1 MMRAGRAPVD
11 FRKRGGGRGGGLG
24 LIARSGLAAAVACA
38 LLAGPAAAQTSAE
51 LVARG
56 KAAGADPAL
65 LEQLRERALRAG
77 LEEAAVVRLL
87 APGVGL
93 AEAGL
98 PSGMVLQKGLEGLS
112 KRVPPPQIAQVLSR
126 LADAVERAGG
136 PVDAWLARPG
146 VREALAP
153 PPPGRA
159 RDRVRATL
167 VESAALALDQ
177 GAPEAAVQAL
187 LGRVPSGLQA
197 PSVSAVGLGVALE
210 VLAELPVVAAD
221 ATLAAQLVL
230 EALNSGFSPAE
241 LRELPGAL
249 RAAERRGQ
257 LPARAVAEGALVQLR
272 GDIPATA
279 VLQNLFQGNFPGK
292 GPLELPPGLERARER
307 ARERGPPP

>member
-1 MMRAGRAPVD
+1 MMRAADTRVHSP
-11 FRKRGGGRGGGLG
+11 RRGGSRAGLG
-24 LIARSGLAAAVACA
+24 RIARSGLAAAVACV
-38 LLAGPAAAQTSAE
+38 LLAGPAAAQTPAE

-65 LEQLRERALRAG
+65 LEELRDRALRAG
-77 LEEAAVVRLL
+77 LEEAAAARLL

-93 AEAGL
+93 AEADL
-98 PSGMVLQKGLEGLS
+98 PSGMVLQKALEGLS

-126 LADAVERAGG
+126 LAGAVERAGG
-136 PVDAWLARPG
+136 IVDAWLAAPG
-146 VREALAP
+146 VRERLTP
-153 PPPGRA
+153 PAVPERA
-159 RDRVRATL
+159 GDGVRATL
-167 VESAALALDQ
+167 VESAAVALDQ

-187 LGRVPSGLQA
+187 LERVPSGLQA

-210 VLAELPVVAAD
+210 VLAELPMVAAD
-221 ATLAAQLVL
+221 ATLVAQLVL

-272 GDIPATA
+272 DDIPAA
-279 VLQNLFQGNFPGK
+279 VVLQNLFQGNLPG
-292 GPLELPPGLERARER
+292 GTPIELPPGLERARER
-307 ARERGPPP
+307 VQERGPPP